1 MKRLIKSERRVEL
14 EYQVNTSPGVL
25 FQRLSTPHGLSEWFA
40 NDVNLSGNVFT
51 FFWDGDSKKA
61 EMVEKKENKF
71 VKFRWLDEFNGKETS
86 KHFAFKLS
94 KDELTGE
101 ISLTVVEEV
110 NEEEDLEETISLWN
124 YQIGELKRLIGA

>member
-1 MKRLIKSERRVEL
+1 MKGTVSTNQKVEL

-25 FQRLSTPHGLSEWFA
+25 FKRLSTPHGLSEWFA

-51 FFWDGDSKKA
+51 FIWDGDTKKA
-61 EMVEKKENKF
+61 ELVDKKENKF
-71 VKFRWLDEFNGKETS
+71 VKFRWITEQNEAGH
-86 KHFAFKLS
+86 HFAFKLT

-101 ISLTVVEEV
+101 VSLTVIEEV
-110 NEEEDLEETISLWN
+110 NEEEDIDEVVSLWN